1 MHTGTILGP
10 GELNELIDDITRV
23 FMHDV
28 LTGSLVLSIVYRAL
42 MALKPQ
48 LIEQMK
54 TDTEAR
60 DKFVE
65 EVCDQIELEEL
76 ENKILS

>member
-1 MHTGTILGP
+1 MHTGSILGP

-48 LIEQMK
+48 LVEQMK

-60 DKFVE
+60 DKFVD
-65 EVCDQIELEEL
+65 EVCDQIEMEEL
-76 ENKILS
+76 ANKVLS

>member
-1 MHTGTILGP
+1 MYTGTILGP

-28 LTGSLVLSIVYRAL
+28 LTGSLVLAIVYRAL

-60 DKFVE
+60 DKFAE
-65 EVCDQIELEEL
+65 EICDQIEMEEL
-76 ENKILS
+76 ANKPLS